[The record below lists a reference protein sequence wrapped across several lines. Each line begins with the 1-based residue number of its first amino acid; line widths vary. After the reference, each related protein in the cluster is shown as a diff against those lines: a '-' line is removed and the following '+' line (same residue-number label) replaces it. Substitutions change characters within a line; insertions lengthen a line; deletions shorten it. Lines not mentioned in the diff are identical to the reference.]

1 MVPAKLAFFSSKDKE
16 QRLKNAACAQ
26 QLFLTSPTLV
36 FKMEN
41 LFFFLS
47 SFPTPSQ
54 FLAC

>member
-41 LFFFLS
+41 LFFFCHPS
-47 SFPTPSQ
+47 PPHHSF
-54 FLAC
+54 

>member
-1 MVPAKLAFFSSKDKE
+1 MVPAKLGFFSSKDKE
-16 QRLKNAACAQ
+16 QCLKNAACAQ

-47 SFPTPSQ
+47 SFPTPSR